1 MPRQTHILPPNRARR
16 EASQGTCTCQKPGLG
31 TFDNDIDDDDNDDND
46 NDNDDDKDDDKNDD
60 DDDGFCFLAHDEVGM
75 RQAGCASPE
84 QSVLSITVSSVN
96 TKEPVLMIES
106 VHKHPCRQI
115 AGSSKSIVRAHIAF
129 ETCQKVLHGG

>member
-1 MPRQTHILPPNRARR
+1 MCLGKSTSFPPTRARR
-16 EASQGTCTCQKPGLG
+16 DASQGTCTCQKPGLG
-31 TFDNDIDDDDNDDND
+31 TFDNDIDDDDNEDND

-106 VHKHPCRQI
+106 LDSVAQTSLQTDSWLLPKH
-115 AGSSKSIVRAHIAF
+115 SSCTHSF
-129 ETCQKVLHGG
+129 